1 MLNVYILNMKSIAD
15 IKHAFY
21 INLTKRTDRKK
32 HVEEQLSSVG
42 IVGERFNAVEISNG
56 AIGCSLS
63 HLKCLKNAFDNDLP
77 HVLICED
84 DITFLEPE
92 VFINQVNK
100 FLESHCD
107 DNSWD
112 VLLLAGNNVP
122 PYKLVDDTC
131 VKVKHCQTTT
141 GYIVKKH
148 YYKKLMTNIQ
158 EGINLFIKN
167 PQLGFSYAIDKYW
180 ISLQKRDNWFLI
192 TPLTVVQKDNYSDIE
207 KKVTNYSKLM
217 LDLDKPHLQ
226 KK

>member
-1 MLNVYILNMKSIAD
+1 MKSIAD

-21 INLTKRTDRKK
+21 INLLKRTDRKK

-42 IVGERFNAVEISNG
+42 IVGERFNAIELSNG

-92 VFINQVNK
+92 VFVNQLNK

-131 VKVKHCQTTT
+131 VKVRHCQTTT

-158 EGINLFIKN
+158 EGINLFIKILSWAFLM
-167 PQLGFSYAIDKYW
+167 QLTNIGYHCKKDK
-180 ISLQKRDNWFLI
+180 WFLI

-217 LDLDKPHLQ
+217 LDLDKPHLL
-226 KK
+226 KR

>member
-1 MLNVYILNMKSIAD
+1 MKSIAD